1 MDIPPNL
8 ASIIIAVGLG
18 FDIIGVIL
26 LFFTTS
32 IGKIESELALGLV
45 EDFSTEEGR
54 PDDDRRTFSG
64 LDTLRRKVKLNRRRQ
79 IVALSF
85 LVFGFAMQFLGVA
98 FPLVSGL
105 GQSATC

>member
-26 LFFTTS
+26 WYFTTS

-45 EDFSTEEGR
+45 EDFLLSE
-54 PDDDRRTFSG
+54 
-64 LDTLRRKVKLNRRRQ
+64 VK
-79 IVALSF
+79 
-85 LVFGFAMQFLGVA
+85 
-98 FPLVSGL
+98 
-105 GQSATC
+105 T